1 MLYFRSRYLPL
12 LLCWLGVVLSAGPLW
27 AQPTAPVP
35 DENSWYGI
43 VARSSGRS
51 LEVQGASQEAGSA
64 VVQWEFTHPASQ
76 QWRFVPVVPGGEYYR
91 IEARHSG
98 KCLTV
103 DKPDDNAPLVQRP
116 WTGSFYQQWKLV
128 PAGPIGS
135 VQLVVRGNDKCAA
148 IANSDKFNGTPA
160 VLQVP
165 QSRATQQWRLFELR
179 LNVDPSLPGFG
190 VPQAL
195 PSLNTTA
202 GNELHPV
209 LAPDGGSLFFAR
221 TRYSAN
227 MGGNTE
233 SGDIWVSNSTDRG
246 RTWGMPTR
254 FDALNTTQNNA
265 VMATVGPQ
273 GNTLVVRGTYERD
286 GSFRDEGLSTIPRT
300 AGKNTRPVPLAIQN
314 YYSTG
319 PSTTFF
325 MTPDEKVLL
334 LSLERADTQGG
345 NDLYLSTPTGS
356 GTWTEPRSLG
366 NVVNSPGF
374 EFAPWLSPDG
384 KTLYF
389 SSYGH
394 AGYGSSDIFVS
405 TRLDESWTQ
414 WSVPR
419 NLGAPLNG
427 PGFDAYLTLTPD
439 GEQAYYASSRTP
451 DGPADLYRT
460 ATKVMRTVEPADST
474 TPVATIPNPV
484 VVPAPVV
491 VPRAL
496 LTGRVLNAKTR
507 QPLSAEV
514 KVVRLD
520 NNLVFNATARSLP
533 GTGSYQFTLPPG
545 RYRVLGSSATFL
557 NATDTVSMSGSRT
570 LDLLLVPAAVGSSL
584 ELPTLIFA
592 QGKYTLLQGS
602 YAELNRL
609 ARTLADNPTVNIRLE
624 GHTDNQGNA
633 GLNQKLSEERVQE
646 VRRYLVMRGV
656 PENRLSIVG
665 YGGTKPRASNE
676 REETRR
682 LNRRV
687 EFTIVK

>member
-1 MLYFRSRYLPL
+1 MLYSRFRVFSLFVCL
-12 LLCWLGVVLSAGPLW
+12 LLAAAPLW
-27 AQPTAPVP
+27 AQPTALVP
-35 DENSWYGI
+35 DENGWYGI
-43 VARSSGRS
+43 IARSSGRS
-51 LEVQGASQEAGSA
+51 LDVRGASQDPGAP

-76 QWRFVPVVPGGEYYR
+76 QWRFVRVVPDGEYYR

-103 DKPDDNAPLVQRP
+103 DKPDENAPLVQRP
-116 WTGSFYQQWKLV
+116 WSGSFYQQWKLV
-128 PAGPIGS
+128 PGGPAGS
-135 VQLVVRGNDKCAA
+135 VQLVVRGNEKCAA
-148 IANSDKFNGTPA
+148 IANSDKFNGTAA
-160 VLQVP
+160 VLQQP
-165 QSRATQQWRLFELR
+165 QNRATQQWRLFQLR

-190 VPQAL
+190 VPQPL
-195 PSLNTTA
+195 PMLNTA

-209 LAPDGGSLFFAR
+209 LAPDGGTLYLTR
-221 TRYSAN
+221 TRFA
-227 MGGNTE
+227 GNTEGKTE
-233 SGDIWVSNSTDRG
+233 SGDVWVSNSNDRG
-246 RTWGMPTR
+246 RTWSEATR
-254 FDALNTTQNNA
+254 FDMLNTPQNNG
-265 VMATVGPQ
+265 VMSITGPE
-273 GNTLVVRGTYERD
+273 GNTLMVRGIYERD
-286 GSFRDEGLSTIPRT
+286 GGFRDEGLSRMPRS
-300 AGKNTRPVPLAIQN
+300 ASKNAKPMPVNIQN
-314 YYSTG
+314 YYTTG
-319 PSTTFF
+319 PATTFF

-345 NDLYLSTPTGS
+345 NDLYVSTPAANGS
-356 GTWTEPRSLG
+356 WTEPRSLG
-366 NVVNSPGF
+366 SVVNSPGF
-374 EFAPWLSPDG
+374 EFAPWLSLDG

-394 AGYGSSDIFVS
+394 AGYGSADIFVS

-419 NLGAPLNG
+419 NLGAPING
-427 PGFDAYLTLTPD
+427 PGFDAYFTLTAD

-451 DGPADLYRT
+451 DEAADLYRT
-460 ATKVMRTVEPADST
+460 ATKVMRTRAYPDSAVDA
-474 TPVATIPNPV
+474 VATSRPTVAP
-484 VVPAPVV
+484 PATL
-491 VPRAL
+491 PRTL
-496 LTGRVLNAKTR
+496 LTGRVLNAKTK
-507 QPLSAEV
+507 QPLAAEV

-533 GTGSYQFTLPPG
+533 GTGSYQFSLPAG

-557 NATDTVSMSGSRT
+557 NATDTVTMTGSRT

-624 GHTDNQGNA
+624 GHTDNQGNPK
-633 GLNQKLSEERVQE
+633 LNQQLSEERVEE
-646 VRRYLVMRGV
+646 VRRYLIVRGV
-656 PENRLSIVG
+656 PESRISVVG
-665 YGGTKPRASNE
+665 YGGTRPRASNDK
-676 REETRR
+676 EETRR